1 MKKKIVSFTIAIL
14 SVLPSFAQLN
24 GDGYYR
30 IKNKTTGRYMTLCDN
45 HSKGVNASSTTAEV
59 GALETRKSYEDI
71 VSDPGSVFYIKK
83 VSNDDYNIFAQGADM
98 YALTKYYIK
107 LRQSGTR
114 GYIAY
119 QTSSGYSL
127 RLQDEI
133 INCGKDGDSYVT
145 TVSQND
151 LEHTDYWDIIPV
163 TNTGDSYIG
172 IAPKV
177 NANGKHYA
185 LYYTGFAYNLLSSGM
200 KAYYVTKVDESRDA
214 VVYKEIT
221 GTIPAKTPVV
231 IECSSESPANNKIEP
246 LSETVNAIGGNQLK
260 GVFFSAGNIWSGHYN
275 SIVYNETSMRTM
287 NSKDGKLTFNTSTD
301 MLPTVEVCLVPGSS
315 HDKDYEMK
323 KCIDHNTA
331 YIQVSSSAKKDLNWV
346 SEADYSTGITNINTD
361 ESPSSIYDLQGN
373 IVKKDATSTEGISKG
388 IYIYK
393 GKKLVI
399 R

>member
-45 HSKGVNASSTTAEV
+45 HSKGINTSSTTAEV
-59 GALETRKSYEDI
+59 GALETRKSYEEV
-71 VSDPGSVFYIKK
+71 VSDPGSVFYIQK

-107 LRQSGTR
+107 LRASGTN

-133 INCGKDGDSYVT
+133 INCGKDGDGYVT

-151 LEHTDYWDIIPV
+151 LGRTDYWDIIPV

-172 IAPKV
+172 IAPNV
-177 NANGKHYA
+177 SANGKHYA

-231 IECSSESPANNKIEP
+231 IECNSESPANNKIEP
-246 LSETVNAIGGNQLK
+246 LTEATNGIGDNQLK
-260 GVFFSAGNIWSGHYN
+260 GVFFSVGNWLSAHYN
-275 SIVYNETSMRTM
+275 STIYDETTMRTLG
-287 NSKDGKLTFNTSTD
+287 SKDGKLIFNTSTD
-301 MLPTVEVCLVPGSS
+301 LLPTVEIRLSQN
-315 HDKDYEMK
+315 DYEMK
-323 KCIDHNTA
+323 KCIGHNTA
-331 YIQVSSSAKKDLNWV
+331 YIQVSSAAKKDLNWV
-346 SEADYSTGITNINTD
+346 SEADYSTGITNVNTN
-361 ESPSSIYDLQGN
+361 ESPSNIYDLKGN
-373 IVKKDATSTEGISKG
+373 LVKQDASNTEGISKG

>member
-1 MKKKIVSFTIAIL
+1 
-14 SVLPSFAQLN
+14 
-24 GDGYYR
+24 
-30 IKNKTTGRYMTLCDN
+30 MTLCDN
-45 HSKGVNASSTTAEV
+45 HSKGINTSSTTAEV
-59 GALETRKSYEDI
+59 GALETRKSYEEV
-71 VSDPGSVFYIKK
+71 VSDPGSVFYIQK

-151 LEHTDYWDIIPV
+151 IEHTDYWDIIPV

-172 IAPKV
+172 IAPNV
-177 NANGKHYA
+177 SANGKHYA

-200 KAYYVTKVDESRDA
+200 KAYYVTKVDEGRDA

-231 IECSSESPANNKIEP
+231 IECNSESPANNKIEP
-246 LSETVNAIGGNQLK
+246 LTETTNGISGNQLK
-260 GVFFSAGNIWSGHYN
+260 GVFFSVGNWLSAHYN
-275 SIVYNETSMRTM
+275 STIYDETTMRTLG
-287 NSKDGKLTFNTSTD
+287 SKDGKLIFNTSTD
-301 MLPTVEVCLVPGSS
+301 LLPTVEIRLSQN
-315 HDKDYEMK
+315 DYEMK
-323 KCIDHNTA
+323 KCIGHNTA
-331 YIQVSSSAKKDLNWV
+331 YIQVSSAAKKDLNWV
-346 SEADYSTGITNINTD
+346 SEADYSTGITNVNTV
-361 ESPSSIYDLQGN
+361 ESPSNIYDLQGN
-373 IVKKDATSTEGISKG
+373 IVKQDASNTEGISKG

>member
-1 MKKKIVSFTIAIL
+1 
-14 SVLPSFAQLN
+14 
-24 GDGYYR
+24 
-30 IKNKTTGRYMTLCDN
+30 MTLCDN